1 MPLFADWGT
10 WIRVSIDGWDGP
22 SYARY
27 RDARETEFAKVM
39 GNLSAFTARNSRC
52 ELGASIIVD
61 ATNAGK
67 VATLAAQLKDTGVRQ
82 VKVSACVVS
91 NDAAKN
97 TAYHEPIS
105 ATVREQIEKAR
116 QLDDGTFVVHDH
128 YHTLGDRF
136 GTKHTSCPM
145 ARLLTVIGADSV
157 VYTCQDKA
165 YTASGTL
172 GSIADRRFA
181 DFWSSDEN
189 WARLRAINPARDC
202 RHHCVAETKNELLQ
216 EFIETDPSHAA
227 FV

>member
-39 GNLSAFTARNSRC
+39 GNLSAFAARNSRC
-52 ELGASIIVD
+52 ELGATIIVD

-116 QLDDGTFVVHDH
+116 QLDDGTFVVHDD
-128 YHTLGDRF
+128 YQTLGDRF
-136 GTKHTSCPM
+136 GTKHTS
-145 ARLLTVIGADSV
+145 
-157 VYTCQDKA
+157 
-165 YTASGTL
+165 
-172 GSIADRRFA
+172 
-181 DFWSSDEN
+181 
-189 WARLRAINPARDC
+189 
-202 RHHCVAETKNELLQ
+202 
-216 EFIETDPSHAA
+216 
-227 FV
+227 